1 MLLALTVAAFYVGG
15 LLVVLCRTVSLHLET
30 PTVLSFRT
38 SEETTISRKNN
49 INYGDAGHL

>member
-1 MLLALTVAAFYVGG
+1 MLLPLTVAAFYVGG
-15 LLVVLCRTVSLHLET
+15 LLVVLCRTVSLHVET